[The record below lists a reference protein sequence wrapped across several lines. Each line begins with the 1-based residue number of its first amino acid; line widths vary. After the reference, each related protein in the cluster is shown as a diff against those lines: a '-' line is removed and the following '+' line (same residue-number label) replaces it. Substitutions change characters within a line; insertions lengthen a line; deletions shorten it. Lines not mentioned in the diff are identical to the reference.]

1 MTCAQKA
8 HSSRSRSLGSTPEG
22 SGRAASSCAR
32 VSIETRIEKNLRYV
46 RKLLSALRRLH
57 HGLDQRDPQLAFFE
71 FHKTIHS
78 TSRRRGNFAAQ
89 WLRQSLLLAKEFQI
103 CYRHN
108 LFMRLRE
115 DSATSVH
122 IHEQSAQD
130 NRPGIVTGITT
141 LADPW
146 A

>member
-1 MTCAQKA
+1 MRPKRNTRPGVEVGKA
-8 HSSRSRSLGSTPEG
+8 RQRVLAG
-22 SGRAASSCAR
+22 AASSCAR
-32 VSIETRIEKNLRYV
+32 VSNETKIDTNLTYV
-46 RKLLSALRRLH
+46 SKPRSTLRRFD
-57 HGLDQRDPQLAFFE
+57 HGFDQRHTQLAVLE
-71 FHKTIHS
+71 FHKTIDKCIPRH
-78 TSRRRGNFAAQ
+78 GNFAAQ